1 MKRYVSIFKEQSLKE
16 VESSDYVVRHD
27 TYSSAIQEALRIAYD
42 KGYYI
47 KEDEIFSNVTTR
59 PKPGEGKTNKIT
71 LLLEKFNKE
80 ESMTWEE
87 ANAKSMKRKD
97 TRLPTVDEL
106 QAIHG
111 SDQKVLYGF
120 QSGLYA
126 CVDFKKGNTVNMLN
140 GKYEKVPND
149 TMVKVKILKE
159 TGKGLQIQ
167 VYNMGNDIKNNFEL
181 NCYIN

>member
-1 MKRYVSIFKEQSLKE
+1 MKKYTSIYKEQSLKE
-16 VESSDYVVRHD
+16 VETSDYVVRHD
-27 TYSSAIQEALRIAYD
+27 SYSSAIQEALRMAYD

-47 KEDEIFSNVTTR
+47 KENEIFSNVSTR
-59 PKPGEGKTNKIT
+59 PKPGEGKTNKIS

-80 ESMTWEE
+80 ELMSWDE

-111 SDQKVLYGF
+111 SDQKDLYDF
-120 QSGLYA
+120 KSGLYA
-126 CVDFKKGNTVNMLN
+126 CADFKNGNVVNMSN
-140 GKYEKVPND
+140 GQYSRVPGD
-149 TMVKVKILKE
+149 TTVRVKILKE